1 MSDQYNQDKLN
12 QDFQNA
18 SLGGNQPQQQQQ
30 QQSQQQQQQ
39 QQQPYQSYYDPN
51 QAQAFVPSGGYQQFQ
66 AYQPGQ
72 QQQQQ
77 QQQQYGAY
85 NGGQGGYN
93 NRGGYQQYNSRGG
106 YQQYSNNRGGYQQY
120 GGYQQNQP
128 YGGYQQQQSYGGGYQ
143 AYNPQAPQQAPP
155 QQPTGMS
162 LADFEK
168 QKSAQQSSL
177 NKPVKKT
184 LKLAPSSGIKLAN
197 SGKKD
202 DANATPPAASK
213 ESSPAPSVDEKK
225 KKATDDSK
233 ETKKE
238 TGASTDKTANAS
250 ASAPV
255 DKSAEKPSKES
266 TPTPKETTPAPAT
279 KSKSS
284 SAAAP
289 AKASGSAAA
298 AAAVTADTVA
308 KEQEDEVDEEVVKDM
323 FGGKDHVS
331 IIFMGHVD
339 AGKSTMGGNILY
351 LTGSVDKRT
360 VEKYEREA
368 KDAGRQGWYLSW
380 VMDTNKEERNDGK
393 TIEVGKAY
401 FETDKRRYTI
411 LDAPGHKMYV
421 SEMIGGAS
429 QADVGILVISA
440 RKGEYETGFEKGG
453 QTREHALLA
462 KTQGVNKIVVVVNKM
477 DDPTVNWSQERY
489 NECTTKLG
497 VFLKGIGY
505 NKDDI
510 IFMPVSGYTGAG
522 LKDRVPSKD
531 CPWYTGPSLLEF
543 LDNMS
548 TVHRKINGPFMLPI
562 SGKMKDMGTVVEGK
576 IESGHIR
583 KGGSLLMMP
592 NKTPIEVITIYN
604 ETEQECD
611 TAFSGEQVRLKI
623 KGVEEEDLQPGYVL
637 TSPKN
642 PVKTVTKF
650 EAQIAIVE
658 LKSILS
664 NGFSCVMHL
673 HTAIEEVTF
682 VELKHKLEK
691 GTNRKSKKPPAFAK
705 KGMKIIAVLE
715 CNELVCAET
724 YNDYPQ
730 LGRFTLRDQGTTIA
744 IGKITKLLK

>member
-1 MSDQYNQDKLN
+1 MNRFPFIDQEIKPKNMSDQQNNPDQLAN
-12 QDFQNA
+12 NLANA
-18 SLGGNQPQQQQQ
+18 SLGEDQKQQQQQ
-30 QQSQQQQQQ
+30 GQQNAFN
-39 QQQPYQSYYDPN
+39 PN
-51 QAQAFVPSGGYQQFQ
+51 QAQSFVPTGGYQQNYNQ
-66 AYQPGQ
+66 YQGGYQQNYNQYQGGYQP
-72 QQQQQ
+72 
-77 QQQQYGAY
+77 
-85 NGGQGGYN
+85 NYN
-93 NRGGYQQYNSRGG
+93 NRGGYQQNY
-106 YQQYSNNRGGYQQY
+106 NNRGGYQQNRGGYQQNYNNRGGYNQQYGGYNQNQQY
-120 GGYQQNQP
+120 GGYQQYNP
-128 YGGYQQQQSYGGGYQ
+128 QQQQQ
-143 AYNPQAPQQAPP
+143 PQQS
-155 QQPTGMS
+155 QGMS
-162 LADFEK
+162 LADFQK
-168 QKSAQQSSL
+168 QKAEQQASL
-177 NKPVKKT
+177 NKAPVKKT
-184 LKLAPSSGIKLAN
+184 LKLASSSGIKLAN
-197 SGKKD
+197 ATKKVD
-202 DANATPPAASK
+202 TAKPQFK
-213 ESSPAPSVDEKK
+213 EASPAP
-225 KKATDDSK
+225 
-233 ETKKE
+233 
-238 TGASTDKTANAS
+238 
-250 ASAPV
+250 
-255 DKSAEKPSKES
+255 
-266 TPTPKETTPAPAT
+266 
-279 KSKSS
+279 
-284 SAAAP
+284 AAAP
-289 AKASGSAAA
+289 AKEEEAKEESKPVEAKEEVKPVESKKESSTPTPVAKKESTPAKKDSTPISASTSVA
-298 AAAVTADTVA
+298 TADAIV
-308 KEQEDEVDEEVVKDM
+308 KEQEDEIDEEVVNDM

-462 KTQGVNKIVVVVNKM
+462 KTQGVNKIIVVVNKM

-489 NECTTKLG
+489 QECTTKLG
-497 VFLKGIGY
+497 MFLKGIGY

-510 IFMPVSGYTGAG
+510 INMPVSGYTGAG
-522 LKDRVPSKD
+522 LKDRVDPKD
-531 CPWYTGPSLLEF
+531 CPWYTGPSLLEY
-543 LDNMS
+543 LDNMD
-548 TVHRKINGPFMLPI
+548 TMHRKINGPFMMPV
-562 SGKMKDMGTVVEGK
+562 SGKMKDLGTVVEGK
-576 IESGHIR
+576 IESGHVK
-583 KGGSLLMMP
+583 KGTNLVMMP
-592 NKTPIEVITIYN
+592 NKTPIEVLTIYN

-623 KGVEEEDLQPGYVL
+623 KGIEEEDLQPGYVL

-642 PVKTVTKF
+642 PVKTVTRF

-673 HTAIEEVTF
+673 HTAIEEVKF

-705 KGMKIIAVLE
+705 KGMKIIAILE
-715 CNELVCAET
+715 VGELVCAET
-724 YNDYPQ
+724 YKDYPQ

-744 IGKITKLLK
+744 IGKITKLL

>member
-1 MSDQYNQDKLN
+1 MSDQYNQDNLN
-12 QDFQNA
+12 QDFQNS
-18 SLGGNQPQQQQQ
+18 SLGGNQSQQQQ
-30 QQSQQQQQQ
+30 QQSQQQG
-39 QQQPYQSYYDPN
+39 YYDPN

-66 AYQPGQ
+66 AYQP
-72 QQQQQ
+72 
-77 QQQQYGAY
+77 QQQYGAY
-85 NGGQGGYN
+85 TPGQGGYQPNYNNKGGYQQYN
-93 NRGGYQQYNSRGG
+93 NRGGYQQY
-106 YQQYSNNRGGYQQY
+106 NNRGGYQQY
-120 GGYQQNQP
+120 GGYQQNQQ
-128 YGGYQQQQSYGGGYQ
+128 YGGYQQQQQQQQYGGYQ
-143 AYNPQAPQQAPP
+143 AYNPQASQPP

-197 SGKKD
+197 SSKKE
-202 DANATPPAASK
+202 DASATPPAASK

-225 KKATDDSK
+225 KTEIEVK
-233 ETKKE
+233 ETKKDAD
-238 TGASTDKTANAS
+238 ASKAEAPSTAA
-250 ASAPV
+250 V
-255 DKSAEKPSKES
+255 EKPVEKPNKES
-266 TPTPKETTPAPAT
+266 TPTPKETTPAPA
-279 KSKSS
+279 KSKQSTPV
-284 SAAAP
+284 P
-289 AKASGSAAA
+289 AKAPTS
-298 AAAVTADTVA
+298 VTADTVA

-505 NKDDI
+505 NKEDI
-510 IFMPVSGYTGAG
+510 INMPVSGYTGAG
-522 LKDRVPSKD
+522 LKDRVSAKD

-548 TVHRKINGPFMLPI
+548 TVNRKINGPFMLPI

-715 CNELVCAET
+715 CNEPVCAET